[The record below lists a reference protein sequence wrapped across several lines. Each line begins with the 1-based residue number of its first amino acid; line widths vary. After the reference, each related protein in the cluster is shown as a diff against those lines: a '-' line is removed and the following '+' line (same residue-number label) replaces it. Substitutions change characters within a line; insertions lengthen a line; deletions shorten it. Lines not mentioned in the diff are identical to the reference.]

1 MGERSFLVQQGIFFH
16 IASVGIVVVVS
27 LSGKLRL
34 EVDKRKTTDS
44 EGGSK
49 T

>member
-16 IASVGIVVVVS
+16 IASVGIVVVS